1 MHNPPAAAWLKERRP
16 DMFDRK
22 VGARAIGN
30 AGLITG
36 AQMIA
41 KVLGAIFVIFAARA
55 LGVVDYGLYAF
66 AATFG
71 AAFGILVAFGI
82 PQLITR
88 SVARDP
94 EITRKA
100 LGASIVVVGGLLAVT
115 TLLMASA
122 LCFVIF
128 PFDPARRWIVGLAS
142 LGALLMSV
150 VSVNTAFFRAH
161 QRMDLEALIRIS
173 LSAANMTLGIAI
185 LLIGFGVL
193 GLVLTQLGIY
203 AACLLAGLALIFRK
217 LGRPIF
223 SPGVAAYR
231 ELLVAAWPFAV
242 ASLFVVVYQSLD
254 IVLLSF
260 LTGDEATGL
269 LAGAKNFT
277 SVFWVLAVGLVGAF
291 LPVLSHAAKE
301 SAAQWLDLLQR
312 LTKYLLIVAL
322 PVCVGLALISQQLVP
337 LILGQEFHGSALLL
351 QISAF
356 FILPSFL
363 NSGLSAGLNS
373 RGSEKILMSILGV
386 IVLVSAIAQWT
397 LISRWGAYG
406 AAIASL
412 ITEFVMLFGQ
422 LSALRRSGQ
431 EIPVLRIG
439 LRPLLSVGI
448 MAGSVLLT
456 RRFGLAPAVV
466 TGAIT
471 YPLALVALRTF
482 DADELAM
489 AHDMLVSVRE
499 RLRKLPVGH
508 MSRSSR

>member
-1 MHNPPAAAWLKERRP
+1 
-16 DMFDRK
+16 MFDRK

-55 LGVVDYGLYAF
+55 LGVVDYGLFAF

-71 AAFGILVAFGI
+71 ATLGILVAFGI

-100 LGASIVVVGGLLAVT
+100 LGASMVVVGGLLAVT
-115 TLLMASA
+115 TLLMAGA
-122 LCFVIF
+122 LRFVIF
-128 PFDPARRWIVGLAS
+128 PHDPARRWIVGLAS

-173 LSAANMTLGIAI
+173 LSAANMTLGIAV

-203 AACLLAGLALIFRK
+203 AACVLAGLALIFRK

-223 SPGVAAYR
+223 SQGVAAYR

-260 LTGDEATGL
+260 LAGDEATGL

-291 LPVLSHAAKE
+291 LPVLSHTFKE
-301 SAAQWLDLLQR
+301 SATQWLDLLQR
-312 LTKYLLIVAL
+312 LTKYLLVVAL
-322 PVCVGLALISQQLVP
+322 PVCVGLALVSQQLVP
-337 LILGQEFHGSALLL
+337 LILGQEFRGSALLL

-356 FILPSFL
+356 FMLPSFL

-373 RGSEKILMSILGV
+373 RGSEKTLMRILGG
-386 IVLVSAIAQWT
+386 IVLVSAITQWA

-406 AAIASL
+406 AAVASL
-412 ITEFVMLFGQ
+412 ITEFVMLASQ
-422 LSALRRSGQ
+422 LAALRRCGQ
-431 EIPVLRIG
+431 VVPVLRLA
-439 LRPLLSVGI
+439 LRPLLSVAI
-448 MAGSVLLT
+448 MAGGVLLV
-456 RRFGLAPAVV
+456 RQFGLALAVGA
-466 TGAIT
+466 GAIL
-471 YPLALVALRTF
+471 YPLALILLKTF
-482 DADELAM
+482 DAEEMAM
-489 AHDMLVSVRE
+489 ARDAIQ
-499 RLRKLPVGH
+499 RLRKSPVGH
-508 MSRSSR
+508 MSGSS

>member
-1 MHNPPAAAWLKERRP
+1 
-16 DMFDRK
+16 MFDRK
-22 VGARAIGN
+22 VGARTIGN

-55 LGVVDYGLYAF
+55 LGVVEYGLYAF

-94 EITRKA
+94 EITRRA
-100 LGASIVVVGGLLAVT
+100 LGSAIVVVGGLLAAT
-115 TLLMASA
+115 TVLMAAA
-122 LCFVIF
+122 LCFVVY
-128 PFDPARRWIVGLAS
+128 PQDPARRWIVGLAS

-173 LSAANMTLGIAI
+173 LSAANMTLGIAV

-193 GLVLTQLGIY
+193 GLVATQTAIY
-203 AACLLAGLALIFRK
+203 AACVLAGLALIFRK

-223 SPGVAAYR
+223 TRGSAAYR
-231 ELLVAAWPFAV
+231 ELLVAAWPFAL
-242 ASLFVVVYQSLD
+242 ASLFVTVYQSLD

-260 LTGDEATGL
+260 LKGDEATGL

-291 LPVLSHAAKE
+291 LPVLSHTFKE
-301 SAAQWLDLLQR
+301 STAQWLDLLQR

-337 LILGQEFHGSALLL
+337 LILGQEFHRSGLLL

-356 FILPSFL
+356 FMLPSFL

-373 RGSEKILMSILGV
+373 RGSEKTLMRILGG
-386 IVLVSAIAQWT
+386 IVLVSAVMQWA

-406 AAIASL
+406 AAAASL
-412 ITEFVMLFGQ
+412 VTEFIMLASQ
-422 LSALRRSGQ
+422 LVALRRRGHVV
-431 EIPVLRIG
+431 PVLRIA
-439 LRPLLSVGI
+439 LRPLFSVAI
-448 MAGSVLLT
+448 MAGGVLLA
-456 RRFGLAPAVV
+456 RQLGLAAAVV
-466 TGAIT
+466 TGAIL
-471 YPLALVALRTF
+471 YPAALVALRAF
-482 DADELAM
+482 DAEEIAM
-489 AHDMLVSVRE
+489 ARDVLQ
-499 RLRKLPVGH
+499 RLRKSPVGH
-508 MSRSSR
+508 MSGSSQ